1 MSFKSFKIALAHV
14 LAMEGGYVND
24 SNDRG
29 GATNFGI
36 SQKAFP
42 DLDIENLTQDQ
53 AEVIY
58 REKYWNPVRCG
69 ELPGPYAVT
78 LFDAAVNHGQIPAV
92 RLLQQALRVKA
103 DGINGSIT
111 QSAARRQGGA
121 GLVRFL
127 AIRARFYTDITLAD
141 SSQARYLNGWFRR
154 LFSLQQTIHSHE
166 GDLRD

>member
-1 MSFKSFKIALAHV
+1 MSSKPFKIALAHV
-14 LAMEGGYVND
+14 LALEGGYVND

-29 GATNFGI
+29 GATKYGI

-42 DLDIENLTQDQ
+42 DLDIENLTRDQ
-53 AEVIY
+53 AESIY
-58 REKYWNPVRCG
+58 REKYWDLIRCDRLSG
-69 ELPGPYAVT
+69 AYAVA
-78 LFDAAVNHGQIPAV
+78 LFDAAVNHGQFKAV
-92 RLLQQALRVKA
+92 VLMQQALRVKA
-103 DGINGSIT
+103 DGINGPIT

-121 GLVRFL
+121 GFIRFL

-141 SSQARYLNGWFRR
+141 SSQARFLNGWFRR